1 MVMLLL
7 SMVKQTPRECSK
19 FSTNQRRYNEEG
31 GKNNIG
37 TNLITC
43 GFGKFTKH
51 MICIMQYLSFFYI
64 YSWGYVCDQMRS
76 PGTLL
81 TLGEVVCRNLNS
93 SYSLTYI
100 RQRYSVS
107 DSGECGF

>member
-1 MVMLLL
+1 MLLL
-7 SMVKQTPRECSK
+7 LMVKQTPRECSK

-64 YSWGYVCDQMRS
+64 YSWGYVCDQMR
-76 PGTLL
+76 
-81 TLGEVVCRNLNS
+81 
-93 SYSLTYI
+93 
-100 RQRYSVS
+100 
-107 DSGECGF
+107 